1 MRRRSP
7 LGCLVLALCLAGAA
21 AWAADSNT
29 SGAAGAKRGAAL
41 IRQYG
46 CGTCHTIPGIA
57 DARGQ
62 VGPPLT
68 GIGSRVY
75 IAGML
80 RNTPDN
86 LALWIRN
93 PQAIVPGVVM
103 PNMGIDAQNARDI
116 AAYLATLQ

>member
-1 MRRRSP
+1 MSR
-7 LGCLVLALCLAGAA
+7 CLALAFLIALLFGGPAARSADDGTIGGAN
-21 AWAADSNT
+21 ADR
-29 SGAAGAKRGAAL
+29 GAKL

-46 CGTCHTIPGIA
+46 CGGCHTIPGIA
-57 DARGQ
+57 DAQGL

-68 GIGSRVY
+68 RLASRVY

-86 LALWIRN
+86 LALWIRD
-93 PQAIVPGVVM
+93 PQGIVPGNVM

>member
-1 MRRRSP
+1 MTCRFALISF
-7 LGCLVLALCLAGAA
+7 LTALCLGAA
-21 AWAADSNT
+21 AAHAAESVTNRSADT
-29 SGAAGAKRGAAL
+29 KRGAAL

-46 CGTCHTIPGIA
+46 CGACHTIPGIA
-57 DARGQ
+57 DAQGQ
-62 VGPPLT
+62 VGPPLAE
-68 GIGSRVY
+68 IGSRVY

-86 LALWIRN
+86 LALWIRD
-93 PQAIVPGVVM
+93 PQGIVPGNVM

>member
-1 MRRRSP
+1 MRQK
-7 LGCLVLALCLAGAA
+7 LGIALALIGVACAVEARAADNRNAGANA
-21 AWAADSNT
+21 E
-29 SGAAGAKRGAAL
+29 RGAAL
-41 IRQYG
+41 IAQYG
-46 CGTCHTIPGIA
+46 CGSCHTIPGIA
-57 DARGQ
+57 GARGQ

-68 GIGSRVY
+68 QLARRVY

-86 LALWIRN
+86 LALWISD
-93 PQAIVPGVVM
+93 PQGIVPGNVM